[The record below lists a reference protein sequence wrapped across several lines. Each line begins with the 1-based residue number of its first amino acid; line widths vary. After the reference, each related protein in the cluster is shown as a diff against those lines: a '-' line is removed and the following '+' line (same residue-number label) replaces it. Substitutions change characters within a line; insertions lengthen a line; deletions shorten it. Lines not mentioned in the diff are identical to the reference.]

1 VPPLVTT
8 TAATAP
14 HYALPTIEPER
25 IATLAERLQLSSP
38 FAELLLAR
46 GIDSS
51 PVLQAYLRPRYS
63 PDPDARHFHNGEALI
78 ARLVTAIRE
87 GQPILVHGD
96 YDVDGICGS
105 VIYHRGLSA
114 LGARV
119 RGFLPSRFVD
129 GYGVSLAAI
138 DSAHKSGIKVL
149 LTADTGSQ
157 AHDAIQAGIDAG
169 IDVCITDHHELGAT
183 LPNTPWFINPRQPDC
198 KYPYK
203 GLSGGGIAMKVV
215 LAVADALGQPL
226 DPATLLPYATLSTI
240 ADVCPLTLENRAI
253 VDQGLTLIQHPSDP
267 GLRALVDLNRKS
279 GTNLSARDLAFGIIP
294 LLNAAGRIDHPRA
307 SAHLLLTDNASEAR
321 TKLQELQALNEHRKR
336 ITDTVFEQAAQQAEQ
351 QLTRDSGLRA
361 LVVSGPQWHF
371 GVVGIVAAR
380 LVDRYGL
387 PTICLTQHQDQQRH
401 PDNATFLYT
410 GSGRAPSGIA
420 LLTAVQQCRAE
431 IEHCGGHE
439 AALGIGIH
447 EGSII
452 AFREHLSAAVA
463 ALPASTLPPRTLDG
477 RLDPAD
483 ITPRLLAE
491 LARVEPCGAGN
502 PSPRFLIG
510 PFEIEDETGMK
521 GNAHRSLGVH
531 DARGT
536 TWRAV
541 QFNVRPGTAIPQ
553 GPIGIIGTPVL
564 NKWKGTSKIEL
575 SVEDL
580 IGWPVQA

>member
-1 VPPLVTT
+1 MPSL
-8 TAATAP
+8 TANAP
-14 HYALPTIEPER
+14 QYALPTIETER
-25 IATLAERLQLSSP
+25 IVTLAERLQLSRP
-38 FAELLLAR
+38 FAQLLLAR

-51 PVLQAYLRPRYS
+51 PALKAFLHPRYTA
-63 PDPDARHFHNGEALI
+63 DPDARHFHNGEALI
-78 ARLVTAIRE
+78 ARLVQAIRQSE
-87 GQPILVHGD
+87 PILVHGD

-105 VIYHRGLSA
+105 VIYRRGLEA
-114 LGARV
+114 LGGRV
-119 RGFLPSRFVD
+119 RGFLPSRFKD
-129 GYGVSLAAI
+129 GYGVSMTAI
-138 DSAHKSGIKVL
+138 DSAVKSGIKIV

-157 AHDAIQAGIDAG
+157 AYDATQACLDAG
-169 IDVCITDHHELGAT
+169 IDICITDHHELGAR
-183 LPNTPWFINPRQPDC
+183 LPDTPWFINPRQPDC
-198 KYPYK
+198 TYPYK
-203 GLSGGGIAMKVV
+203 GLSGGGIAMKVI
-215 LAVADALGQPL
+215 LAVGEALGKPL
-226 DPATLLPYATLSTI
+226 DPESLIPYATLSTI

-253 VDQGLTLIQHPSDP
+253 VNQGLTLIQQPRDP
-267 GLRALVDLNRKS
+267 GLRALVDFTRKA
-279 GTNLSARDLAFGIIP
+279 GTSLSARDLAFGVIP
-294 LLNAAGRIDHPRA
+294 LLNAAGRIEDPRA
-307 SAHLLLTDNASEAR
+307 SAQLLLAGTASEAR
-321 TKLQELQALNEHRKR
+321 AKLQELQALNEHRKR

-361 LVVSGPQWHF
+361 LVVAAPQWHF

-387 PTICLTQHQDQQRH
+387 PTICLTQHQDQQRMGAEGG
-401 PDNATFLYT
+401 PYLYT
-410 GSGRAPSGIA
+410 GSGRAPDGIA

-452 AFREHLSAAVA
+452 AFRERLSAAVA
-463 ALPASTLPPRTLDG
+463 ELPASTSPPRTLDG
-477 RLDPAD
+477 QLDPAD
-483 ITPRLLAE
+483 ITPRFLAE

-510 PFEIEDETGMK
+510 PFEVEEETGMK

-541 QFNVRPGTAIPQ
+541 QFNVRPGAAIPA

-575 SVEDL
+575 SIESL
-580 IGWPVQA
+580 IEWPTSR